1 MTTSQEHE
9 GGQSAISSREL
20 EHDRKSPTQL
30 ATHMGMGFVCHDRR
44 ERERAIEA
52 FSFVDQFQFQ
62 HLDEATAHEASVA
75 YVDALWKKD
84 EIEDACRVNGEIE
97 QDAVDAAD
105 WTPVE
110 EAFGR
115 RASLAGIDP
124 AYAELSTVGWRRH
137 KAGGDYWTPLM
148 KAQMHELQA
157 ALGEPD
163 YPRKERNGQSGFGPE
178 AARYVLGVEL
188 HDMRAFEEMVEA
200 MTPYFKKIANRHQ
213 NGGDKEWSV

>member
-1 MTTSQEHE
+1 MTTSQEYE
-9 GGQSAISSREL
+9 GGQSVLSNQEPEPDQL
-20 EHDRKSPTQL
+20 SPTQL
-30 ATHMGMGFVCHDRR
+30 ATHMGMGFVYHDRR

-52 FSFVDQFQFQ
+52 FWSVDRFQFQ
-62 HLDEATAHEASVA
+62 HLDEATAREASAA
-75 YVDALWKKD
+75 YVDALWRKD
-84 EIEDACRVNGEIE
+84 EVENACRVNGEID

-148 KAQMHELQA
+148 KAQMYELRA
-157 ALGEPD
+157 VLGDPD

-178 AARYVLGVEL
+178 ATRYVLGVEL
-188 HDMRAFEEMVEA
+188 HDMRAFEEGIEA
-200 MTPYFKKIANRHQ
+200 MVPYFKKIANRHH
-213 NGGDKEWSV
+213 NGGDREWSV